1 MLTVLV
7 ADDDA
12 RIRRLLRLTLDGTHE
27 VIEAADGAEA
37 LRMLFQ
43 ERPDVLLLDVGMP
56 IIDGLAVCRA
66 VRAEPEFDRLGIV
79 IISASAGADE
89 ALEAG
94 ADLHLP
100 KPFRPLELLSAI
112 EKVAARHPRAASD
125 RRLTQPSRLVDAG

>member
-12 RIRRLLRLTLDGTHE
+12 RIRRLLRLTLEGTYR

-37 LRMLFQ
+37 LRLLFQ
-43 ERPDVLLLDVGMP
+43 ERPDVLLLDVVMP

-66 VRAEPEFDRLGIV
+66 VRAEPKFDQLGIV
-79 IISASAGADE
+79 IISANAGADD
-89 ALEAG
+89 ALSAG
-94 ADLHLP
+94 ADLHLA

-112 EKVAARHPRAASD
+112 DEAVVHRQSATSD
-125 RRLTQPSRLVDAG
+125 RGSTTSSRLRDAG